1 MPELDITYFFTNNI
15 SAELILAT
23 SPHDVGWNP
32 GGLNLGDAWVLP
44 PTLLAQYHFMAD
56 KQFSPY
62 VGAGLNYTVFY
73 NVDPGAFTS
82 VEYDNGFGYALQIGA
97 DYKLDEH
104 WMLNADVK
112 KIFLSTDVSVN
123 NGAVR
128 ANVDLDPWVIGLG
141 VGYRF

>member
-1 MPELDITYFFTNNI
+1 
-15 SAELILAT
+15 
-23 SPHDVGWNP
+23 
-32 GGLNLGDAWVLP
+32 VLP